1 MDRCRGSFTNWDV
14 EIFKERE
21 QLLPIKQPGSEYF
34 IGFVISVAFAGVFGG
49 LFVLLLMVVIVVT
62 CCYYCRRDSD

>member
-1 MDRCRGSFTNWDV
+1 MFYDV
-14 EIFKERE
+14 NQNHVCNSNSMLP